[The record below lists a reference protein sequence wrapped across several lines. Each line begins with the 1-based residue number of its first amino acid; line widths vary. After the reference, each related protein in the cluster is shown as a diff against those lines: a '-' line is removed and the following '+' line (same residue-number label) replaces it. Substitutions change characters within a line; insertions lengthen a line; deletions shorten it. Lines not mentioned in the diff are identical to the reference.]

1 MTEKDLTIDGI
12 RQIRGGAFSDHRGTV
27 SFVNDCSLV
36 DVKRFYTITQT
47 QETPV
52 RAWMGHFHERKW
64 FVPVSGKTTLVLR
77 RLRQTDSGPAMDPE
91 YTVFLLDAST
101 PEAIAVPAGYC
112 SGFRS
117 DTPDAKVL
125 VFSDK
130 TLDEAADDMVRF
142 DKGDGFDWSTL
153 KGVK

>member
-1 MTEKDLTIDGI
+1 MTEKDDMMDGI
-12 RQIRGGAFSDHRGTV
+12 RRIRGGAFSDHRGTV
-27 SFVNDCSLV
+27 FFVNDCSLA
-36 DVKRFYTITQT
+36 DVKRFYTIAQT
-47 QETPV
+47 QENPV

-77 RLRQTDSGPAMDPE
+77 RLRRTDSGPAMDPE
-91 YTVFLLDAST
+91 CTVFHLDAGA
-101 PEAIAVPAGYC
+101 PEAVAVPAGYC

-130 TLDEAADDMVRF
+130 TLDEAAGDMVRF
-142 DKGDGFDWSTL
+142 DKDDGFDWSTL
-153 KGVK
+153 KGVE

>member
-1 MTEKDLTIDGI
+1 MTEKDHTMDGI
-12 RQIRGGAFSDHRGTV
+12 RRIRGGAFSDYRGTV
-27 SFVNDCSLV
+27 SFVNDCSLA
-36 DVKRFYTITQT
+36 DVKRFYTIAQT
-47 QETPV
+47 QENPV
-52 RAWMGHFHERKW
+52 RAWMGHFYERKW

-77 RLRQTDSGPAMDPE
+77 RLRQTDSGPVMDPE
-91 YTVFLLDAST
+91 YAVFHLDACA
-101 PEAIAVPAGYC
+101 PEAIAVPAGFC

-142 DKGDGFDWSTL
+142 DKDAGFDWSTL

>member
-1 MTEKDLTIDGI
+1 MTDKNDAMYGI
-12 RQIRGGAFSDHRGTV
+12 RRICGGAFSDHRGTV
-27 SFVNDCSLV
+27 SFVNDCSLS

-47 QETPV
+47 QENPV

-77 RLRQTDSGPAMDPE
+77 RLRQTDSGPVMDPE
-91 YTVFLLDAST
+91 CVVFHLDASA

-142 DKGDGFDWSTL
+142 DKNDGFDWSTR
-153 KGVK
+153 KGVE